1 MISEFENKYL
11 KINIFIGTI
20 NKINEDQNLINN
32 IDFYEVTDYLFRIGY
47 L

>member
-11 KINIFIGTI
+11 KINIFIDTI